1 MNNNLSLVN
10 KISLLGLL
18 ALLAGTGSGIF
29 FALIFSLTLIIT
41 AIIIKLIYSINE
53 NFFSQKSGE
62 IILWSTGLGISYL
75 FYILLPQIF
84 ESQAQYFNYYFI
96 LIGVTPLVHADLKNK
111 NLNNFIINHTLFFDL
126 MLTISI
132 LREFLG
138 QGSIFG
144 YQLLFEPPLS
154 IAANAAGAFLIL
166 GITALTYET
175 AVKKFNLEEKIK
187 KEMKVD
193 LESEVKS

>member
-75 FYILLPQIF
+75 LYILLPQIF

>member
-29 FALIFSLTLIIT
+29 FAIIFSLSLIIT
-41 AIIIKLIYSINE
+41 AIIIKLIYSINK

-75 FYILLPQIF
+75 LYILLPQIF

-96 LIGVTPLVHADLKNK
+96 LIGVTPLVYADLKNE